1 MYKLGLT
8 YKRMDIHYNELR
20 EEFRK
25 DNKESLGRIR
35 QDIDLVNEVVQ
46 QVHDELESREG
57 EAQRL
62 YKKTEREMK
71 LLVQSNDVVLAQHN

>member
-1 MYKLGLT
+1 M
-8 YKRMDIHYNELR
+8 
-20 EEFRK
+20 
-25 DNKESLGRIR
+25 
-35 QDIDLVNEVVQ
+35 VNEVVQ

-71 LLVQSNDVVLAQHN
+71 LLVQSNDVVLA

>member
-62 YKKTEREMK
+62 HKKTEREMK

>member
-25 DNKESLGRIR
+25 ENKESLGRIR
-35 QDIDLVNEVVQ
+35 
-46 QVHDELESREG
+46 
-57 EAQRL
+57 
-62 YKKTEREMK
+62 
-71 LLVQSNDVVLAQHN
+71 